1 MQKAEKISNLNRKL
15 IPSAVHVDGS
25 ARVQYVDKKISPK
38 FWKIIEEFYKIS
50 NLPMLLNTSFNRHGI
65 STICS
70 PRQAIEHLL
79 EGCMDILYIE
89 NYKVEF
95 DKNRKVKKKTIKFF
109 DEKEMLKKNNILWL
123 RKNRYL
129 MSKKA
134 LKKYKKSLK
143 EIN

>member
-1 MQKAEKISNLNRKL
+1 MWTKRFHQS
-15 IPSAVHVDGS
+15 
-25 ARVQYVDKKISPK
+25 

-50 NLPMLLNTSFNRHGI
+50 NLPILLNTSFNRHGI

-70 PRQAIEHLL
+70 PRQTIEHLL

-109 DEKEMLKKNNILWL
+109 DEKEVKK
-123 RKNRYL
+123 K
-129 MSKKA
+129 
-134 LKKYKKSLK
+134 
-143 EIN
+143 